1 MYRLELR
8 YDSGSEIAFK
18 IGHEVGELARRLFDE
33 NGDGNLIEPKEMGW
47 PEAYTRTQELL
58 KSSETP
64 TFEATIR
71 DQRCARTGGCYAP
84 RSVIGSASVKNDR
97 DEILYQR

>member
-1 MYRLELR
+1 MCRLELR

-64 TFEATIR
+64 TFEATMRIKGVLALA
-71 DQRCARTGGCYAP
+71 DAMLPDLSSDPLQ
-84 RSVIGSASVKNDR
+84 
-97 DEILYQR
+97 

>member
-64 TFEATIR
+64 TFEATMRIKGVLALA
-71 DQRCARTGGCYAP
+71 DAMLPDLSSDPLQ
-84 RSVIGSASVKNDR
+84 
-97 DEILYQR
+97 

>member
-64 TFEATIR
+64 TFEATMRIKGVLALA
-71 DQRCARTGGCYAP
+71 DAMLPDLSSGPLQ
-84 RSVIGSASVKNDR
+84 
-97 DEILYQR
+97 

>member
-33 NGDGNLIEPKEMGW
+33 NGDGNLIEPREMGW

-64 TFEATIR
+64 TFEATMRIKGVLALA
-71 DQRCARTGGCYAP
+71 DAMLPDLSSDPLQ
-84 RSVIGSASVKNDR
+84 
-97 DEILYQR
+97 